1 MRTRASVDRVVVKT
15 AKPTNTPPP
24 ETIEPVDDQLTL
36 LRLGVTENV
45 EQGGFSFRPIVGYE
59 MRLGKRQATM
69 TSDDGEVI
77 VSLSGIHVQKIDD
90 IETVL
95 AKLLGNMSETIQEL
109 DAGEPYPFMID
120 GGQGLAVDMYGKLR
134 GERIN
139 GRIAIISPRNELL
152 FYAITISV
160 DGPSQRSWES
170 RGRPVFDTV
179 VGTIDF
185 LDPQDLP

>member
-24 ETIEPVDDQLTL
+24 EIIEPVDDQLTL